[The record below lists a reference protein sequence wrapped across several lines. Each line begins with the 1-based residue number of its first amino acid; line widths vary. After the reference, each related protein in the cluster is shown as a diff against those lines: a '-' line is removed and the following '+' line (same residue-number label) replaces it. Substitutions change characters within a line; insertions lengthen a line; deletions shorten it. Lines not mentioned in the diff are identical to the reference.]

1 MIALII
7 IGKGEISQQTVSEIA
22 TKIQKENDFEIL
34 DIAGLRD
41 EEFQQA
47 LVSKVGF
54 RSQTLEIR
62 EVINLEKIQAA
73 GTYLMENFGD
83 PRDSNTEAFRV
94 RIQKEFWQG
103 DPRTDHHQRT
113 RAALEIF
120 SKIHKAKL
128 PQAVKN
134 YLKETNL
141 TFMPEWANTIFRC
154 EYM

>member
-22 TKIQKENDFEIL
+22 TKIQKENAFEIL
-34 DIAGLRD
+34 DISGLDDD
-41 EEFQQA
+41 EFHQA
-47 LVSKVGF
+47 LASRVGF
-54 RSQTLEIR
+54 HSSTLR

-73 GTYLMENFGD
+73 GTYLIENFGD
-83 PRDSNTEAFRV
+83 PRDNNTEAFRV

-128 PQAVKN
+128 PQVVKN